1 MGYFPRK
8 SDSCDG
14 KVLNNLGVSVLN
26 RRFLFTFALIKQDE

>member
-14 KVLNNLGVSVLN
+14 KVLNNVYLYEIGVFYLLL
-26 RRFLFTFALIKQDE
+26 R

>member
-14 KVLNNLGVSVLN
+14 KVLNNICVYLYEIGVFYLLL
-26 RRFLFTFALIKQDE
+26 R